1 MLGVVHVTPNLHK
14 IGMTFTFLS
23 LARRFRMALWAIIVA
38 GVAVRAWL
46 LFSTPWMPGINGA
59 YYLVQARALLER
71 GALGIPDM
79 PLVFHLHAALAWL
92 ISAVFAQPPDAA
104 IMLAVKCCDAVLP
117 PLAGLP
123 VFVLTRRWATH
134 LGRPCHAV
142 PLAAAALAVLSA
154 PLMGMVG
161 DYQKN
166 SLALVWLAAFALALH
181 AWLERHDARSGLWML
196 ACVALLGLTHIGVLG
211 SALLLAGVIVLFWF
225 AFGGRL
231 QRATVI
237 WAVGAAVVLI
247 LSVLL
252 VLWKFD
258 AARVHRLVGAA
269 TNPADFVSAP
279 PMPMPMPGGAFMLFR
294 SLPLVLFAV
303 ATLPALWIVWRARRE
318 IRAADAAVVAGCA
331 LTALTLSGPWFPFEK
346 AMRFQLIALIPG
358 VLAGGFALLHITTRW
373 PRNLVLGVTLLI
385 LIGPTLPKL
394 LTGERPV
401 LSDAALTELASLRP
415 LIPAPDRSLISTQHG
430 VEWWTAWLLRT
441 RIAQGSALRPDD
453 WEKFQGVYFL
463 EVTNGLQLPG
473 FLGGRVPGVAKPV
486 SMPPPFMALP
496 IPAYASIIHSG
507 PHLKLGLVA
516 QPPSSVSTKP

>member
-1 MLGVVHVTPNLHK
+1 
-14 IGMTFTFLS
+14 
-23 LARRFRMALWAIIVA
+23 MALGAMIVA

-59 YYLVQARALLER
+59 YYLVQTRALLER

-79 PLVFHLHAALAWL
+79 PLLFHLHAALAWL
-92 ISAVFAQPPDAA
+92 ISAVFARSPDTA
-104 IMLAVKCCDAVLP
+104 IMLAVKGCDAVLP
-117 PLAGLP
+117 PLAALP

-134 LGRPCHAV
+134 LGRPCNTV
-142 PLAAAALAVLSA
+142 PLVAAALAVLSA

-161 DYQKN
+161 DFQKN

-181 AWLERHDARSGLWML
+181 AWLERHDARSGWWLL

-225 AFGGRL
+225 VFGGRL
-231 QRATVI
+231 QRATIV
-237 WAVGAAVVLI
+237 WAVGAAVVLV

-252 VLWKFD
+252 VLWRFD

-269 TNPADFVSAP
+269 TNPADFASAS
-279 PMPMPMPGGAFMLFR
+279 PMPMPGGAFMLFR

-303 ATLPALWIVWRARRE
+303 ATVPALWIVWRARRE
-318 IRAADAAVVAGCA
+318 LRAADAAVVAGSA
-331 LTALTLSGPWFPFEK
+331 LTALALSGPWFPFEK
-346 AMRFQLIALIPG
+346 AMRFQLIALIPA
-358 VLAGGFALLHITTRW
+358 VLACCFALLHITTRW
-373 PRNLVLGVTLLI
+373 RRNLALTAALLI

-394 LTGERPV
+394 LTRGRPV
-401 LSDAALTELASLRP
+401 LSDAALAELASLRS

-441 RIAQGSALRPDD
+441 RIAQGSALRPDA
-453 WEKFQGVYFL
+453 WTKFESVYFL

-473 FLGGRVPGVAKPV
+473 FLGGRVPGAAKPL
-486 SMPPPFMALP
+486 SMPPPFVARP
-496 IPAYASIIHSG
+496 IPADASIIHSG